1 MNILGSIKK
10 KFLENTK
17 QHFECPSSGTDI
29 PKLSCVM
36 PLESNL
42 HKLLNCAAVSPA
54 SPLLLLTED
63 EVIAIRYQ
71 QKQGVSKLDIFAEGP
86 SFILQA

>member
-1 MNILGSIKK
+1 
-10 KFLENTK
+10 
-17 QHFECPSSGTDI
+17 
-29 PKLSCVM
+29 M

-86 SFILQA
+86 SFTLQA